1 MGVKTIVTHWEPHP
15 DEAAA
20 VAILAMYGKDRLAL
34 DSDCEIIFVDA
45 GYEDYQRRNA
55 SELEADGIIQIGV
68 GSGRF
73 NEHAKLGEARQKG
86 QTAATL
92 VARALK
98 VDRRPEVKYLLDYIS
113 ANDLKGEGSKF
124 DLAHLMRIGY
134 QAGDTCET
142 VLRAAVKNCRQILQ
156 TQSLETAIPEIEKG
170 KRRQLSLPGNRK
182 VLIISIR
189 SDSRQLLQSARFLY
203 RNEPVI
209 LVVEKPT
216 GQVQVL
222 PSRND
227 LKSEMAVVAAF
238 IRFFEAEK
246 AGMKIDAADPRLYQE
261 AAIPGM
267 PSWHFQVETGMVFNG
282 ANTAPGKAPTRMDLA
297 SVVMLVEAGLQ
308 RAFKTNAA

>member
-20 VAILAMYGKDRLAL
+20 VALLEVYGKGQLAIAPG
-34 DSDCEIIFVDA
+34 CEICFVDA
-45 GYEDYQRRNA
+45 GYENYQGRKA
-55 SELEADGIIQIGV
+55 SELEADGIVQVGV

-92 VARALK
+92 VAKALK

-124 DLAHLMRIGY
+124 DLAHLMKIAY
-134 QAGDTCET
+134 QAGDTSET
-142 VLRAAVKNCRQILQ
+142 VLRSAVITCQQILR
-156 TQSLETAIPEIEKG
+156 TQSLETAIPEIQKA
-170 KRRQLSLPGNRK
+170 KRRQLSLPGNRTVTIVSVK
-182 VLIISIR
+182 
-189 SDSRQLLQSARFLY
+189 SDSRQLLQAVRSLY
-203 RNEPVI
+203 KNQSVV

-238 IRFFEAEK
+238 IRFFEAEI
-246 AGMKIDAADPRLYQE
+246 AGIKIDAADPRLYQE

-282 ANTAPGKAPTRMDLA
+282 ANTAPGKAPTRLDLA
-297 SVVMLVEAGLQ
+297 SVVKLVEAGLQ
-308 RAFKTNAA
+308 RAFKARIA